1 MVLPSVET
9 LSDKAAVR
17 MWQRFDQDLVVA
29 ALQAT
34 TSICQT
40 FNTASELEGVRGQ
53 DIL

>member
-40 FNTASELEGVRGQ
+40 FNTAPELERVRG
-53 DIL
+53 